1 VVTLASA
8 TSKTKKKLVCLL
20 SFMHDHPVISETAK
34 LEIMM
39 FNSTKGGVD
48 TFDQMFL
55 SVMQPHDGKVA
66 SYVFL

>member
-1 VVTLASA
+1 
-8 TSKTKKKLVCLL
+8 
-20 SFMHDHPVISETAK
+20 MHDHPVISETAK